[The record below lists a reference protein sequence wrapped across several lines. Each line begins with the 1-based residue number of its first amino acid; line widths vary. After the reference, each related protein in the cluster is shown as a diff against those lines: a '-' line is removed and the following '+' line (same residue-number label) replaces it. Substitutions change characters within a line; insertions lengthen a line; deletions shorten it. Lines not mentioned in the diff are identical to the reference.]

1 MRKLFVALWETLEVA
16 LVAIVTVLIIRTFL
30 IQPFLVSG
38 ASMEP
43 NFFGGDYL
51 IIDEITYRFR
61 EPQRGEVVVF
71 RYLDDK
77 KTFFIKRIVGLPG
90 ERVKIANGKVTIFNE
105 EHKNGLVLN
114 ENYILQKEITS
125 GNIDTTLSDSQYFVL
140 GDNRLHSFDSRG
152 WGPLPEDNLIGIVRL
167 RLWPFNKLDIY

>member
-38 ASMEP
+38 ARMEP

>member
-43 NFFGGDYL
+43 NYFGGDYL